1 VFSVKHFLAALAVLC
16 LSVGPAFGGG
26 HATTDR
32 NCLTS
37 DTRAILESAEAHF
50 NTRFIVVS
58 TCRPG
63 AVIAGTHDASQHRY
77 GRAVDLLVPRGVSK
91 RAVVRW
97 LFAHAPG
104 VTMTYARMAHV
115 HFDTG
120 PYHALACG
128 GCGQRTRAAASTAG
142 HDHVSLQP
150 GL

>member
-16 LSVGPAFGGG
+16 LSVCPAFGG
-26 HATTDR
+26 ATTDR
-32 NCLTS
+32 SCLTP

-50 NTRFIVVS
+50 NTHFIVVS

-97 LFAHAPG
+97 LFANAPG

-128 GCGQRTRAAASTAG
+128 GCGRRARTVRRSVMAR
-142 HDHVSLQP
+142 HDSISLQP